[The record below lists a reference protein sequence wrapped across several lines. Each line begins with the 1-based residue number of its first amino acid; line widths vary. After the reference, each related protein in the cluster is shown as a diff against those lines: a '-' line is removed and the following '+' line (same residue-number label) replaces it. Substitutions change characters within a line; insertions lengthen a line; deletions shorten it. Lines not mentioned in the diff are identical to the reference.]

1 MDLNP
6 VVIWVHNRFDLW
18 NWPEAATV
26 ALRRQFPELEFI
38 VPASESS
45 LGEILP
51 RARVLIAGALP
62 QGALVRGQNLLWIH
76 SPAAAVTQLL
86 TPELIASPVQVTNGS
101 EIHGVPVAEH
111 AVAMMLAIARGLP
124 AAVRAQEQRVW
135 AQQAIWDGPLRP
147 TELRGATAVLAGLG
161 AIGGELAR
169 LLKALGM
176 TVLAV
181 RARPALG
188 AGAADEVHAPAAL
201 DGLLPRADYVIL
213 AVPVTPDSRALLD
226 ARRLALLPRRACV
239 VNVGR
244 GALLDEAALAA
255 ALAAGQLR
263 AAALDVFAQEPLRA
277 ESPLWAM
284 PQVLIVPHLGSATAR
299 MWDRQV
305 ELIAANL
312 RRLAAG
318 QPLLATVDKKRGY

>member
-1 MDLNP
+1 MNLGP

-18 NWPEAATV
+18 NWPEAAT
-26 ALRRQFPELEFI
+26 AELRRQFPGLEFL
-38 VPASESS
+38 VPADEAA
-45 LGEILP
+45 LLAVLP
-51 RARVLIAGALP
+51 QARVLIAGSLP
-62 QGALVRGQNLLWIH
+62 KGALAHSGNWLWIH
-76 SPAAAVTQLL
+76 SPAAAVNHLL
-86 TPELIASPVQVTNGS
+86 TPELIASAVQVTNGR

-124 AAVRAQEQRVW
+124 GAVRAQAQRVW
-135 AQQAIWDGPLRP
+135 AQQAIWDGPLQP
-147 TELRGATAVLAGLG
+147 TELRGATAVLVGLG

-176 TVLAV
+176 KVLAV
-181 RARPALG
+181 RARPQLG
-188 AGAADEVHAPAAL
+188 GGAADEVHGPADLEA
-201 DGLLPRADYVIL
+201 LLPRADYAIL
-213 AVPVTPDSRALLD
+213 ALPVTPDSRALLD

-244 GALLDEAALAA
+244 GALLDEAALVA
-255 ALAAGQLR
+255 ALAAGRLR
-263 AAALDVFAQEPLRA
+263 AAALDVFAHEPLAA

-318 QPLLATVDKKRGY
+318 QPLLATVDKARGY